1 MVNALGH
8 GERNETSVVLR
19 CTKFPPGTSRRGS
32 ARAPTVRAVYG
43 VCGARHA
50 ACTLS
55 GTSFHATLRSFPIGF
70 LDNHLDNSAR
80 LNQISAN
87 QISANEQKRVKP
99 GIGVDIGVTNRPR
112 VVDRN
117 DAENWKRSAS
127 RSAQSQQRRPNPSR
141 TDVRPARA
149 HMMFRDV
156 QCHVGRQPPPPK
168 ARHFAQR
175 KVAAP
180 APTMSQTSRQPTA
193 QKRPP
198 PSR

>member
-127 RSAQSQQRRPNPSR
+127 RSAQSQQRRPNP